1 MVMFLLL
8 LNKVSWFSSWLGC
21 VELIQT
27 AVEGLR
33 IVLYP
38 LNWST
43 FVPWRYMDGSSVTFC
58 ASGCVAVKAQGKC
71 SGKQ

>member
-21 VELIQT
+21 
-27 AVEGLR
+27 VEGLR